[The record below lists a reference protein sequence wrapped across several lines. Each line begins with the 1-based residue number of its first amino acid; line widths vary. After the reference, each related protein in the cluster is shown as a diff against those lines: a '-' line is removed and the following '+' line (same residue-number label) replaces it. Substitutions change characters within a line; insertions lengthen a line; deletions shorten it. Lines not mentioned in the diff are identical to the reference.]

1 MRAAAVTDVIVV
13 TGAGGVGKTTLSAAV
28 AAAAA
33 SPERNTLVI
42 TVDPAKRLAD
52 ALDLGRTDV
61 DPVRVDAVDGLWAA
75 TLDVTASW
83 ESIVRRYS
91 APDVADRLLLNPYFR
106 AIADRF
112 PAAQSFA
119 AAETMAILIET
130 GNWDLI
136 VVDTPP
142 SAGGLDFYLAPAR
155 TADLVGGRLLHW
167 LTGAQLPGRRFLYRF
182 TGKPLLRMA
191 DTVLGGPLLEDVA
204 EFLLDL
210 RSMYDALTA
219 RAHTMQRYLQQA
231 TTLVVTTA
239 DPAPVAEV
247 ARFFEDLTEVEVHP
261 AAIVLNRALPV
272 EWADAAQHPV
282 TGIDD
287 PAMAAELQQNLFN
300 WGGEARRQAV
310 AMDGLADRYRVP
322 LVRVP
327 WMPIPPTDAA
337 ELTALLSDVDLAPLG
352 PWDWVVRS

>member
-1 MRAAAVTDVIVV
+1 VTDVIVI

-28 AAAAA
+28 AVAAAGA
-33 SPERNTLVI
+33 DRSTLVI

-52 ALDLGRTDV
+52 ALDVGDMGDR
-61 DPVRVDAVDGLWAA
+61 PVSVNAVEGLWAA
-75 TLDVTASW
+75 TLDVTSSW
-83 ESIVRRYS
+83 EAIVRRYS
-91 APDVADRLLLNPYFR
+91 DPVVADRLLVNPFFR

-119 AAETMAILIET
+119 AAETMTTLIET
-130 GNWDLI
+130 GDWDLI

-182 TGKPLLRMA
+182 TGKPLLRIA

-219 RAHTMQRYLQQA
+219 RADTMQRYLQQA
-231 TTLVVTTA
+231 KTIVVTTA

-247 ARFFEDLTEVEVHP
+247 SRFFEELTEVAIRP
-261 AAIVLNRALPV
+261 RAIVLNRALPRS
-272 EWADAAQHPV
+272 WADAAKEPV

-287 PAMAAELQQNLFN
+287 PAVAAELHRNLAN

-310 AMDGLADRYRVP
+310 AMEGLADRYAVP
-322 LVRVP
+322 LVAVP
-327 WMPIPPTDAA
+327 WMPVPPTDADG
-337 ELTALLSDVDLAPLG
+337 LRRLLADVDVSWL
-352 PWDWVVRS
+352 WRSS

>member
-1 MRAAAVTDVIVV
+1 MTGVIVV
-13 TGAGGVGKTTLSAAV
+13 TGAGGVGKTTLSAAM

-33 SPERNTLVI
+33 GPRRGTLVI

-52 ALDLGRTDV
+52 ALDLGATGA
-61 DPVRVDAVDGLWAA
+61 DPVPVVAVDGLWAA

-91 APDVADRLLLNPYFR
+91 EPEVAERLLVNNYFR

-119 AAETMAILIET
+119 AAETMAMLIEKA
-130 GNWDLI
+130 NWDLI

-231 TTLVVTTA
+231 TTVVVTTA

-247 ARFFEDLTEVEVHP
+247 ARFFEDLTDVEVRP
-261 AAIVLNRALPV
+261 SAIVLNRALPP
-272 EWADAAQHPV
+272 EWADAALQPV

-287 PAMAAELQQNLFN
+287 PAMTAELQQNLVN

-310 AMDGLADRYRVP
+310 AMEGLADRYAVP

-327 WMPIPPTDAA
+327 WMPVPPTDPAG
-337 ELTALLSDVDLAPLG
+337 LRALLDEVDLEGVL
-352 PWDWVVRS
+352 

>member
-1 MRAAAVTDVIVV
+1 MTDVVVV
-13 TGAGGVGKTTLSAAV
+13 TGAGGVGKTTLSAAI
-28 AAAAA
+28 AIAESSADL
-33 SPERNTLVI
+33 RTLVM

-52 ALDLGRTDV
+52 AIDLGDLGGE
-61 DPVRVDAVDGLWAA
+61 PIPVDAVPGLWAA
-75 TLDVTASW
+75 TLDVTSSW
-83 ESIVRRYS
+83 EAIVRRYS
-91 APDVADRLLLNPYFR
+91 EPVVADRLLVNPFFR

-119 AAETMAILIET
+119 AAETMSIFLET

-182 TGKPLLRMA
+182 TGRPLLKVA

-210 RSMYDALTA
+210 RSMYDALTV
-219 RAHTMQRYLQQA
+219 RAHTMQRYLQEA
-231 TTLVVTTA
+231 TTVVITTA

-247 ARFFEDLTEVEVHP
+247 VRFFEELTDIDIRP
-261 AAIVLNRALPV
+261 KAIVLNRALPPS
-272 EWADAAQHPV
+272 WAEAAMSPISD
-282 TGIDD
+282 IDD
-287 PAMAAELQQNLFN
+287 PVIAAELKENLTN
-300 WGGEARRQAV
+300 WGGEARRQSI
-310 AMDGLADRYRVP
+310 AMEGLADRYGVP
-322 LVRVP
+322 LIPVP
-327 WMPIPPTDAA
+327 WVAEPPTDATRLQLLLQDSDLSSL
-337 ELTALLSDVDLAPLG
+337 LTS
-352 PWDWVVRS
+352 S

>member
-1 MRAAAVTDVIVV
+1 MTDVVVV
-13 TGAGGVGKTTLSAAV
+13 TGAGGVGKTTLSAAI
-28 AAAAA
+28 AIAESSADL
-33 SPERNTLVI
+33 RTLVM

-52 ALDLGRTDV
+52 AIDLGDLGGE
-61 DPVRVDAVDGLWAA
+61 PIPVDAVPGLWAA
-75 TLDVTASW
+75 TLDVTSSW
-83 ESIVRRYS
+83 EAIVRRYS
-91 APDVADRLLLNPYFR
+91 EPAVADRLLVNPFFR

-119 AAETMAILIET
+119 AAETMSIFLET

-182 TGKPLLRMA
+182 TGRPLLKVA

-210 RSMYDALTA
+210 RSMYDALTV
-219 RAHTMQRYLQQA
+219 RAHTMQRYLQEA
-231 TTLVVTTA
+231 TTVVITTA

-247 ARFFEDLTEVEVHP
+247 VRFFEELTDIDIRP
-261 AAIVLNRALPV
+261 KAIVLNRALPPS
-272 EWADAAQHPV
+272 WAEAAASPISD
-282 TGIDD
+282 IDD
-287 PAMAAELQQNLFN
+287 PVIAAELKENLTN
-300 WGGEARRQAV
+300 WGGEARRQSI
-310 AMDGLADRYRVP
+310 AMEGLADRYGVP
-322 LVRVP
+322 LIPVP
-327 WMPIPPTDAA
+327 WVAEPPTDATRLQLLLQDSDLSSL
-337 ELTALLSDVDLAPLG
+337 LTS
-352 PWDWVVRS
+352 S